1 MDTNLFFE
9 LLEVSLGTR
18 DGLSR
23 VPDVREWEEMYEKA
37 EKQAVISVLFYGV
50 ERIMALDSLQSKKTE
65 PSIRFL
71 DHLPLE
77 LKLQWI
83 GDVQIDEHQNKV
95 MNQKCVELLGML
107 EKAGLRGTILKG
119 QGIARLYDEDLRCRR
134 QSGDIDVYVD
144 CGLERTLA
152 FARSLGQKDISWD
165 YKHLHLNLWEDTEVE
180 MHYHVEVLFNLIKNR
195 RLQKWFE
202 AHTED
207 LFSHTDSTDN
217 TENSSLNT
225 NRTNETNSFTTPT
238 VEFNVFYIL
247 LHIYRHFLYEGV
259 GLRQV
264 IDYYFV
270 LKEAYGLRLTAYDE
284 LEAVKG
290 FGMERFAKG
299 LMWVMKEVMAM
310 PREWMPW
317 EPDEKE
323 GRYILAQVMEGGN
336 FGHYSERRSRLTGG
350 LGYVTRIVRHSLH
363 LMRRYPTEAIWAPVW
378 VVWHKG
384 WKIRKRWQLRRMLI
398 VSDNR

>member
-9 LLEVSLGTR
+9 LLQMALGSR
-18 DGLSR
+18 KGLSR
-23 VPDVREWEEMYEKA
+23 VPSAREWEDVYEEA
-37 EKQAVISVLFYGV
+37 EKQAIDGLLLTGL
-50 ERIMALDSLQSKKTE
+50 ERLPAEQL
-65 PSIRFL
+65 PSM
-71 DHLPLE
+71 D

-83 GDVQIDEHQNKV
+83 GETQIIEFQNKD
-95 MNQKCVELLGML
+95 MDQKCVELLDML
-107 EKAGLRGTILKG
+107 KKAGLSGTILKG
-119 QGIARLYDEDLRCRR
+119 QGIARLYDENLMGRR
-134 QSGDIDVYVD
+134 LPGDIDVYVD
-144 CGLERTLA
+144 CGLEKALA
-152 FARSLGQKDISWD
+152 FAQSLGQKDISWD
-165 YKHLHLNLWEDTEVE
+165 YKHLHLELWKDTEVE

-259 GLRQV
+259 GLRQI
-264 IDYYFV
+264 IDYYYV
-270 LKEAYGLRLTAYDE
+270 LKSLTLIPIPNGEVSYY
-284 LEAVKG
+284 LQAVEQ
-290 FGMERFAKG
+290 FGMQRFAKG
-299 LMWVMKEVMAM
+299 LMWVMQEVMAM

-384 WKIRKRWQLRRMLI
+384 WKIRKRWELRRMLI